1 MTLLSLVYQWFT
13 NFCAILPNRFLP
25 LAVWFVGVS
34 FHGLISL
41 AIADEDY
48 ADGHQRRGSDQ
59 DEDAAL
65 QCLNHASA
73 GGRGLGIAERAALG
87 GGRDRREQED

>member
-1 MTLLSLVYQWFT
+1 MFRVVLASLIAF
-13 NFCAILPNRFLP
+13 
-25 LAVWFVGVS
+25 
-34 FHGLISL
+34 

-48 ADGHQRRGSDQ
+48 ADRHQRGGSDQ

-87 GGRDRREQED
+87 SGRDRRK